1 MVKLGRKSGVLMPIF
16 SLPSPFGIGT
26 FGKEAYEF
34 IDFLK
39 EAGQSYWQILPLNP
53 TSYGDSPYQSFSAF
67 ALNPL
72 FIDFPDLCQKGL
84 LTKYELRNSGLV
96 NNPDKVDY
104 GNLYESVFPLL
115 RKAVARVDEKHSE
128 FLEFLEDEKYW
139 LDDYSLFM
147 AIKGHNDMHPIW
159 KWDDDV
165 RLGKDETLNH
175 LREVFASDIHFWS
188 VVQFLLTD
196 QWSRV
201 KSYGEDKGISI
212 IGDMPIYVSAD
223 SADFWAHEDLFL
235 VDENRRIRQVAGCPP
250 DDFCLQGQ
258 RWGNPLYRWQ
268 AHKKGGYKWWIQR
281 FLSAQKNY
289 HGVRFDH
296 FRGLAGYYAIPADG
310 DTGEDG
316 IWEDGPGMD
325 FIQTIQR
332 ELPTYLIIA
341 ENLGHLT
348 KDVDRLLKESGLPGM
363 KVLQFAFEPGKDSIY
378 LPHKY
383 EKNCVVYTGTHDNN
397 TLKGW
402 VMNASPDEMEM
413 ALKYSGATEKEQLPH
428 KLIQLAMESNADLC
442 IIPIQDWL
450 GLGQEARINI
460 PGSSQGNWVY
470 RVRQEQLKAELAE
483 RIFKRSNNAG
493 RV

>member
-1 MVKLGRKSGVLMPIF
+1 MINLGRKSGVLMPIF

-26 FGKEAYEF
+26 FGREAYDF

-53 TSYGDSPYQSFSAF
+53 TGYGDSPYQSFSAF

-72 FIDFPDLCQKGL
+72 LIDFRDLCEKGL
-84 LTKYELRNSGLV
+84 VTQDELKNSGLV

-104 GNLYESVFPLL
+104 HNLYEFVFPLL
-115 RKAVARVDEKHSE
+115 RKAVSGVDKKHPE
-128 FLEFLEDEKYW
+128 FFQFMEDEKYW
-139 LDDYSLFM
+139 IDDYSLFM
-147 AIKGHNDMHPIW
+147 AIKGYNNMGPIW
-159 KWDDDV
+159 EWDNDV
-165 RLGKDETLNH
+165 RLGKDEKLSQ
-175 LREVFASDIHFWS
+175 LREALASDIHFWG
-188 VVQFLLTD
+188 VVQFLLAD

-201 KSYGEDKGISI
+201 KNYAQVKGIKI

-235 VDENRRIRQVAGCPP
+235 VDEDRRIRQVAGCPP

-268 AHKKGGYKWWIQR
+268 AHKKREYKWWIQR
-281 FLSAQKNY
+281 FLNAQKNY
-289 HGVRFDH
+289 HGVRLDH
-296 FRGLAGYYAIPADG
+296 FRGIAGYYAIPAQG
-310 DTGEDG
+310 ETGEG
-316 IWEDGPGMD
+316 GLWKNGPGWD
-325 FIQTIQR
+325 FIKAIQNQM
-332 ELPTYLIIA
+332 PSYLIIA

-348 KDVDRLLKESGLPGM
+348 KDVDKLLKKSGLPGM
-363 KVLQFAFEPGKDSIY
+363 KVLQFAFEPGKDSVY

-402 VMNASPDEMEM
+402 IMNASPDEIDM
-413 ALKYSGATEKEQLPH
+413 ALKYSGAVKKEELPH
-428 KLIQLAMESNADLC
+428 KLIELAMESNADLC

-450 GLGQEARINI
+450 GLGPEARINI

-470 RVRQEQLKAELAE
+470 RVRLEQLKRELVQKILRLTE
-483 RIFKRSNNAG
+483 HTG
-493 RV
+493 RR

>member
-1 MVKLGRKSGVLMPIF
+1 MISMGRKSGVLMPIF

-53 TSYGDSPYQSFSAF
+53 TGYGDSPYQSFSAF

-72 FIDFPDLCQKGL
+72 LIDFPDLWGKGL
-84 LTKYELRNSGLV
+84 ITEDDLRYSGLV
-96 NNPDKVDY
+96 NKPDRVDY
-104 GNLYESVFPLL
+104 NNLNEAVFPLL
-115 RKAVARVDEKHSE
+115 RKAVSCVDEKRPD
-128 FLEFLEDEKYW
+128 FLQFMEDEKYW
-139 LDDYSLFM
+139 IGDYSLFM
-147 AIKGHNDMHPIW
+147 AIKGHENMGPIW
-159 KWDDDV
+159 EWPDDL
-165 RLGKDETLNH
+165 RLGKEETLRQ
-175 LREVFASDIHFWS
+175 LREDLAPEIHFWN
-188 VVQFLLTD
+188 VVQFLLAD

-201 KSYGEDKGISI
+201 KSYGEGKGISI
-212 IGDMPIYVSAD
+212 IGDIPIYVSAD
-223 SADFWAHEDLFL
+223 SVDFWAHEDLFL
-235 VDENRRIRQVAGCPP
+235 LDADRRIKQVAGCPP

-281 FLSAQKNY
+281 FQNAQKNY
-289 HGVRFDH
+289 HGVRLDH
-296 FRGLAGYYAIPADG
+296 FRGLAGYYAIPAQG
-310 DTGEDG
+310 ETGEKG
-316 IWEDGPGMD
+316 LWEKGPGWN
-325 FIQTIQR
+325 FIKAIQKQ
-332 ELPTYLIIA
+332 LPKYLIIA

-348 KDVDRLLKESGLPGM
+348 KDVDKLLKKSGFPGM

-402 VMNASPDEMEM
+402 ANNASPDEIDM
-413 ALKYSGATEKEQLPH
+413 ALKYSGATKKEQLPH
-428 KLIQLAMESNADLC
+428 KLIELAMESNADLC
-442 IIPIQDWL
+442 VIPIQDWL
-450 GLGQEARINI
+450 GLGPEARINI

-470 RVRQEQLKAELAE
+470 RVRAEQLKMELAQ
-483 RIFKRSNNAG
+483 RIFKQSDNAG